1 MPSILFDPTS
11 AGLERALD
19 IRNRNHGLLTSNIAN
34 ANTPGYKAQRLDF
47 KASFDRAFEQVSE
60 AMEMGAPAPPSS
72 VDDFLEISEE
82 PAPPG
87 RVDGNSVRR
96 EVEMGNL
103 ALNSIAYETT
113 VEMMNRRFAML
124 EYAASD
130 GGR

>member
-1 MPSILFDPTS
+1 MPNVLFDPTT
-11 AGLERALD
+11 AGLQRALD
-19 IRNRNHGLLTSNIAN
+19 IRSRNHGLLTSNIAN

-47 KASFDRAFEQVSE
+47 EASFNRAFEEVSS
-60 AMEMGAPAPPSS
+60 AVEMGEPVPLGS
-72 VDDFLEISEE
+72 VDEHLEIAEE
-82 PAPPG
+82 PTPPG

-103 ALNSIAYETT
+103 ALNSIGYDAT